1 MTTSGEM
8 ILRLTGAWFS
18 EEFYFI
24 FTGKQMQRKHDRIV
38 NGTTTLL
45 SISHLEKFML
55 SHFYEWIG
63 VTKKDH
69 YISGSNEIEYNEFE
83 EYYMKTFGSQNRN
96 EHADLM
102 EAFKTF
108 DKDGNGFIDI
118 DELKEAL
125 LNKGEDHLTDD
136 DFKEMIAAV
145 DIDGDGLVNYEG
157 K

>member
-1 MTTSGEM
+1 MASQ
-8 ILRLTGAWFS
+8 LS
-18 EEFYFI
+18 EEQQQEIKEYFDI
-24 FTGKQMQRKHDRIV
+24 FDEDKSGK
-38 NGTTTLL
+38 L
-45 SISHLEKFML
+45 SRVEISGVVRGLGLNPTKDELEEMFQG
-55 SHFYEWIG
+55 ID
-63 VTKKDH
+63 KD
-69 YISGSNEIEYNEFE
+69 GSNEIEYNEFE

-118 DELKEAL
+118 DELKDAL

-145 DIDGDGLVNYEG
+145 DIDGDGLVNYEEFVNLMNPQ
-157 K
+157 